1 MEINGFL
8 RAANDAE
15 YYLRPEKYPENY
27 DGWLY
32 SDGTFG
38 ADYGVGLF
46 GVGTYGAIA
55 EPIIGYLRPE
65 GRLRTS
71 SVVISF
77 PTQYAGLRFFKGTV
91 QELCLVD
98 TADAP
103 AGDQW
108 RVRKGGT
115 TYAVYLVAT
124 TDPNASHV
132 RVHTND
138 GIKAARLKT

>member
-1 MEINGFL
+1 MSISGFL
-8 RAANDAE
+8 RAANDRE
-15 YYLRPEKYPENY
+15 YYLRNEKYPESF
-27 DGWLY
+27 DGYLY
-32 SDGTFG
+32 ANNSSEAG
-38 ADYGVGLF
+38 
-46 GVGTYGAIA
+46 
-55 EPIIGYLRPE
+55 GYLRRE
-65 GRLRTS
+65 GRPLD
-71 SVVISF
+71 SVVVSF

-108 RVRKGGT
+108 RVRKGAT
-115 TYAVYLVAT
+115 TYAVYLVDT

>member
-1 MEINGFL
+1 VSVNGFL
-8 RAANDAE
+8 RAANDGE
-15 YYLRPEKYPENY
+15 YYLRNEKYPETF
-27 DGWLY
+27 DGYLY
-32 SDGTFG
+32 ANNSNEAG
-38 ADYGVGLF
+38 
-46 GVGTYGAIA
+46 
-55 EPIIGYLRPE
+55 GYLRRE
-65 GRLRTS
+65 GRPLD

-77 PTQYAGLRFFKGTV
+77 PVQYAGLRFFKGTV

-98 TADAP
+98 PADAP